1 MSSGAGAAWPWHGQ
15 GGAQGG
21 TFTSRCAMLMECR
34 YWMASPMLFM
44 ISEASE
50 AAKKPS
56 GAFTSRVKTTPW
68 GILQTRSQ
76 RLAEGKGVFFA

>member
-56 GAFTSRVKTTPW
+56 GAFTSRVK
-68 GILQTRSQ
+68 
-76 RLAEGKGVFFA
+76 KGHHSLGNSTNQESETG